1 MFNEMRRL
9 YAFLIRDIRI
19 ESSYRLAF
27 LLNFSG
33 ILLSA
38 VTFFFISELI
48 GQAASPYLSE
58 FNGDYFSFV
67 IIGIAFSGYFGVGL
81 NSFARTLREAQTT
94 GTLEAMIMSPTPV
107 SIIIV
112 GSALWSYVLT
122 TIRVFLYLLIGV
134 VLFTLNLEGAN
145 YAAALVT
152 LVLAIIA
159 FASIGIIAAAVIMV
173 VKRGEPLTI
182 LFSTF
187 ANLVG
192 GIYYPVEVLP
202 EWLQLISRL
211 IPVTYAVRA
220 MRKALL
226 AGAPWSA
233 IWPDL
238 LALLFFIVV
247 LVPLSLFVFRYAVE
261 RARRE
266 GTLAHY

>member
-1 MFNEMRRL
+1 MRRL
-9 YAFLIRDIRI
+9 YAFLTRDFRI
-19 ESSYRLAF
+19 ESSYRFAF

-48 GQAASPYLSE
+48 GEAASPYLSD

-94 GTLEAMIMSPTPV
+94 GTLEAMVMSPTPV
-107 SIIIV
+107 STIIV

-145 YAAALVT
+145 YVAALVT
-152 LVLAIIA
+152 LLLAIVA
-159 FASIGIIAAAVIMV
+159 FASIGIIAAAIIMV
-173 VKRGEPLTI
+173 IKRGEPLTI
-182 LFSTF
+182 VFSTF

-202 EWLQLISRL
+202 EWLQMISRL

-226 AGAPWSA
+226 TGAPWSA

-238 LALLFFIVV
+238 FALIIFIVV

>member
-1 MFNEMRRL
+1 MRRL
-9 YAFLIRDIRI
+9 FAFLGRDFRI
-19 ESSYRLAF
+19 ESSYRFAF

-38 VTFFFISELI
+38 ITFFFISELI
-48 GQAASPYLSE
+48 GEAASPYLSE

-94 GTLEAMIMSPTPV
+94 GTLEAMIMSPTSV
-107 SIIIV
+107 STIIV

-134 VLFTLNLEGAN
+134 ALFTLNLDQAN

-152 LVLAIIA
+152 LILAIVA

-182 LFSTF
+182 LFGTV

-192 GIYYPVEVLP
+192 GIYYPVEILP
-202 EWLQLISRL
+202 DWLQIISRL
-211 IPVTYAVRA
+211 IPVTYALRA
-220 MRKALL
+220 MRMTLL
-226 AGAPWSA
+226 AGASWYV

-238 LALLFFIVV
+238 LALVLFIVV
-247 LVPLSLFVFRYAVE
+247 LLPLSLFTFRYAVE

-266 GTLAHY
+266 GTLAHF